1 MNCSMPD
8 FPVHHQLPELA
19 QTHVY
24 WVGDATQPS
33 YPLSS
38 PSPSA
43 FKLSQNQG
51 LFQWVSSS
59 HQVAKV
65 LRLTEDERV
74 EGLALIFSCE
84 NSKITTHCWTTINR
98 RMLDPPKKDTPH
110 PRAKEKPQQ
119 DSRRGEIAF
128 IIKPHTCQ
136 SCSEGSN
143 KTLCAPGP
151 RDPTETEPDLP
162 LSVWVSSAEAWVS
175 CGLLQ
180 GQGLCMQQTW
190 VTQYMA

>member
-1 MNCSMPD
+1 MDCSMPD
-8 FPVHHQLPELA
+8 FPVHHQLPELV

-65 LRLTEDERV
+65 LRLTEDGRV
-74 EGLALIFSCE
+74 EGLALIFACE

-119 DSRRGEIAF
+119 DTRRGEIAF
-128 IIKPHTCQ
+128 IIKPHTRQ
-136 SCSEGSN
+136 RCSEGSN

-162 LSVWVSSAEAWVS
+162 LSISVFPVEVQVSN
-175 CGLLQ
+175 GLPQ
-180 GQGLCMQQTW
+180 GQGLW
-190 VTQYMA
+190 VWEIWVIHHVT